1 MSSRKDLD
9 SRLPS
14 PDRTVE
20 IRPER
25 EVTDQVSLHSDN
37 ETAPSNHT
45 VTNLILRNLSDA
57 KEEATVVYDIDVDT
71 AEEVIKELDRLIEK
85 VCSVISEI
93 KVLSLRSAKIYQLQF
108 STSSFK
114 ACLFTFTNTR

>member
-25 EVTDQVSLHSDN
+25 EVTEQISLHSDN

-71 AEEVIKELDRLIEK
+71 AEEVIKELDRIIENR
-85 VCSVISEI
+85 
-93 KVLSLRSAKIYQLQF
+93 SLRYAV
-108 STSSFK
+108 
-114 ACLFTFTNTR
+114 